1 MLILELRMLDD
12 EMLCDEVKNLCGIL
26 QGKTLD
32 VGCGSGDIERCLLER
47 GIIKGELV
55 GIDLWDFSL
64 RYVEQNLLRYGITIK
79 CLKMS
84 AERLDFP
91 DAIFDNYLSI
101 RMFHEI
107 DNPVKALKES
117 YRVLKPSGTCLII
130 DWKKGAD
137 TGVPERYYS
146 LSELTSLIK
155 SATAFKVVSA
165 EIKDD
170 YLFIK
175 CKKL

>member
-64 RYVEQNLLRYGITIK
+64 RYVEQKLFRYGVTVK

-84 AERLDFP
+84 AETLDFP
-91 DAIFDNYLSI
+91 DEIFDNYLSI

-107 DNPVKALKES
+107 DNPVRALKES
-117 YRVLKPSGTCLII
+117 YRVLKPSGVCLII

-146 LSELTSLIK
+146 LNELTSLIK
-155 SATAFKVVSA
+155 SATDF
-165 EIKDD
+165 EITSPEVKDD
-170 YLFIK
+170 YLFVKCIK
-175 CKKL
+175 